1 MFFAQKDL
9 YESLFAKN
17 TYFLTLI
24 FVNSKKNMCG
34 IFAITGSDPAAGIRS
49 LRGLK
54 KLEYR
59 GYDSW
64 GVTVRQPDGSIFIA
78 KEIGKI
84 SGVALDQKFPAGT
97 EAIGHSRWA
106 THGGV
111 TRENAHPHQVGKITL
126 VHNGICENYLELKAE
141 LDYSAYQSETDTEV
155 IGALLD
161 NLYAQ
166 HNDPIKAIEITAKKI
181 HGRFAVLVMFE
192 GEIGIF
198 AARRGSPLIVGR
210 GKTETYIASDVPA
223 FLAETQ
229 VVNYLDDNELVHIN
243 GPEAT
248 FQDLTTGQPIEK
260 RNITVSWKVEDAD
273 KGDYPH
279 FMIKEIFDQKETI
292 SAAINH
298 DNAELIKAIQ
308 LLQSTN
314 GAFIIACGTS
324 HKVAMAAEYFFAD
337 IAGKKIN
344 VVPASEMASFDQFI
358 HEKTAL
364 IAISQSGETADIMEV
379 IEKAK
384 IKKAKILSLTNVESS
399 SLARLANVNL
409 PINAGPEKAVAS
421 TKAATAQLA
430 LMYLLSFGVNVDRYD
445 VANIEENFQ
454 HAFNK
459 GRLILRNTAA
469 SVNDMLN
476 PRYEDHIRSVAKKIY
491 EHDKMFIIGRGSLY
505 PMALEAAIK
514 IQEVSYISAMG
525 FAAGELKHG
534 PIALIEE
541 GTPCLV
547 LGGDPETI
555 SNAIELK
562 ARGAKII
569 GVAPKKAPVFDEWIK
584 VPDCNG
590 AQAIATIIPVQIL
603 AYHLAVLR
611 NLDPD
616 MPRNLAKSVTVK

>member
-1 MFFAQKDL
+1 
-9 YESLFAKN
+9 LFAKIA
-17 TYFLTLI
+17 YFLTI
-24 FVNSKKNMCG
+24 NCVNFEINMCG
-34 IFAITGSDPAAGIRS
+34 IFAITGLDPTSGIRS

-64 GVTVRQPDGSIFIA
+64 GVTVREPNGQIFIA

-84 SGVALDQKFPAGT
+84 SGVALDQKFPPGT

-126 VHNGICENYLELKAE
+126 VHNGICENYLDIKDELTFNKY
-141 LDYSAYQSETDTEV
+141 LSETDTEV

-161 NLYAQ
+161 ELYAQ
-166 HNDPIKAIEITAKKI
+166 HKDPIKTIEIAAKKI
-181 HGRFAVLVMFE
+181 HGRFAILVMFD
-192 GEIGIF
+192 GEPGIF

-210 GKTETYIASDVPA
+210 GKTETYIASDIPA

-243 GPEAT
+243 GPEAK
-248 FQDLTTGQPIEK
+248 FQDLMTGKLIEK
-260 RNITVSWKVEDAD
+260 RNITVSWKIEDAD

-279 FMIKEIFDQKETI
+279 FMIKEIFDQKDTI

-298 DNAELIKAIQ
+298 ENSELIKAIQ

-324 HKVAMAAEYFFAD
+324 HKVAMAAEYFFAR
-337 IAGKKIN
+337 AGKKIN
-344 VVPASEMASFDQFI
+344 VVPASEMASFKQFI

-379 IEKAK
+379 IEEAK
-384 IKKAKILSLTNVESS
+384 LKNAKILALTNVESS
-399 SLARLANVNL
+399 SLARLADVNL

-430 LMYLLSFGVNVDRYD
+430 LIYLLSFGVNVDRYD
-445 VANIEENFQ
+445 VANIAKNFQ

-459 GRLILRNTAA
+459 GRVILRNTAA

-476 PRYEDHIRSVAKKIY
+476 PRYEDHIRTVAKEIY
-491 EHDKMFIIGRGSLY
+491 EHDKMFIIGRESLY

-555 SNAIELK
+555 SNAMELK
-562 ARGAKII
+562 ARGAKIV
-569 GVAPKKAPVFDEWIK
+569 GVSPIKAPVFDKWIK

-590 AQAIATIIPVQIL
+590 AQAIASIIPVQIL

-611 NLDPD
+611 GLDPD